1 MIIQQ
6 KLRTGAKTL
15 AHALSSLVSTKLLG
29 LVRFGTCCLF
39 DCIRNRRCMAY
50 GNARTACERL
60 TECCLHASWPWWRTR
75 PAGSVETSE
84 LPHSPRLRSSAGTA
98 QAKVPT
104 SALFSVA
111 WRAWDHERAVKQ
123 HPGICGPITAW
134 QHQQT
139 CSSSWHAAVL
149 LHLKPLREV
158 QVVGSDAS
166 QG

>member
-1 MIIQQ
+1 MPYPV
-6 KLRTGAKTL
+6 
-15 AHALSSLVSTKLLG
+15 SSQLNSLDLCG
-29 LVRFGTCCLF
+29 LVLVASSTASETG
-39 DCIRNRRCMAY
+39 DAWHMATQ
-50 GNARTACERL
+50 GLPAKDLQSAVSMRL
-60 TECCLHASWPWWRTR
+60 GPGGAHGRLDQLR
-75 PAGSVETSE
+75 PVSF
-84 LPHSPRLRSSAGTA
+84 PHSPRLRSSAGTA